1 MEVTMNQLE
10 LLWKLEKNKT
20 ALDEINRELT
30 SIKQDE
36 KMEYLDKRINNLK
49 KRINEL
55 NNNLLRDRVLL
66 KENQSRLN
74 EYTYTINNMQEELY
88 SGLIT
93 DLRQL
98 DYLNKEKDKLK
109 EEISSIET
117 DILIAMEETE
127 KMELETV
134 HAETEIIS
142 INGEIEKLKISKSLL
157 INALEIQI
165 KEVEKE
171 SHIIESKIDKSHV
184 NRFNVLRN
192 TRQNSVVAV
201 KNNICSGCN
210 MRIPTNLNDILK
222 AKNEV
227 IFCESCG
234 RILYYIED
242 IIEK

>member
-1 MEVTMNQLE
+1 
-10 LLWKLEKNKT
+10 
-20 ALDEINRELT
+20 
-30 SIKQDE
+30 
-36 KMEYLDKRINNLK
+36 
-49 KRINEL
+49 
-55 NNNLLRDRVLL
+55 
-66 KENQSRLN
+66 
-74 EYTYTINNMQEELY
+74 
-88 SGLIT
+88 
-93 DLRQL
+93 
-98 DYLNKEKDKLK
+98 
-109 EEISSIET
+109 
-117 DILIAMEETE
+117 
-127 KMELETV
+127 MELETL

-201 KNNICSGCN
+201 KNNICIGCN
-210 MRIPTNLNDILK
+210 MRIPTNLKDILK

-234 RILYYIED
+234 SMLYYMDDKIDE
-242 IIEK
+242 

>member
-20 ALDEINRELT
+20 ALDEVNRELT

-127 KMELETV
+127 KMELETL

-157 INALEIQI
+157 INELEIQI
-165 KEVEKE
+165 KDGEKE

-210 MRIPTNLNDILK
+210 MRIPTNLNDIIK

-242 IIEK
+242 KIEK